1 MRIIHEI
8 RGLLLLLMTLFMS
21 AVFVMTKN
29 GNSKEFYPYFPF
41 NQDVVLTRDTYVYF
55 LFERLI
61 MVVMS
66 LFIYIESPK
75 FKTALKVFVFIQVF
89 DTVDY
94 LLTYNKTWILDGY
107 IISLDLLKVTI
118 FSLAIAAEVISLTEQ
133 RLQNE

>member
-1 MRIIHEI
+1 MIQEI
-8 RGLLLLLMTLFMS
+8 RGLLLLLSTLIMS
-21 AVFVMTKN
+21 AVFVMTKS
-29 GNSKEFYPYFPF
+29 GDYKTLYPYFPF
-41 NQDVVLTRDTYVYF
+41 NQDILLTRDTYVYF

-61 MVVMS
+61 MLVMA
-66 LFIYIESPK
+66 LYIYIESSK
-75 FKTALKVFVFIQVF
+75 FKTALKVFVIIQVF

-94 LLTYNKTWILDGY
+94 LLTYNKTWVLDGY